1 MARLQAISSRS
12 FIVFPKDPAHLASV
26 LHYHP
31 GADGLFYVSRDG
43 FACWEA
49 WRREEIA
56 MF

>member
-1 MARLQAISSRS
+1 MARLQAISSRC
-12 FIVFPKDPAHLASV
+12 FIVFPKDRIW
-26 LHYHP
+26 HP
-31 GADGLFYVSRDG
+31 FCTIIQAQTVFCTLSRDG